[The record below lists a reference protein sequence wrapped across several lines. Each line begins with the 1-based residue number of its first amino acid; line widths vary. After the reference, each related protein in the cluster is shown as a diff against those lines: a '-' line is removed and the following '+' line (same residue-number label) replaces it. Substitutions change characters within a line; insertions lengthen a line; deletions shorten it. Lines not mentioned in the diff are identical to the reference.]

1 MKEAPRGALLQSKS
15 VSKKPIRISSNKAEI
30 RAQVQEKCVF
40 QAPVK
45 KWVRLIRAWHHKMV
59 PLQSQRGPLRP
70 HRGPNRKKKIQS
82 SRLYGLN
89 GLKCMEGFCPP
100 KVDFSW
106 SWFDSW
112 VRSHIG
118 IWAKWLRNLRLGAES
133 SCHSLAGKEKLKHT
147 NQHHIM
153 LTWLERKRTS
163 VHLIV
168 KKLNFL
174 HAFVG
179 WWR

>member
-1 MKEAPRGALLQSKS
+1 MTRWIWIKSTSLEGGSNLQEELYYRSKS

-30 RAQVQEKCVF
+30 RAQVEEKCVF

-45 KWVRLIRAWHHKMV
+45 KWVWLIRASPHKMV
-59 PLQSQRGPLRP
+59 PLQSRRGPLRP
-70 HRGPNRKKKIQS
+70 PQRSEQKKKKIQS

-118 IWAKWLRNLRLGAES
+118 ILAKWLRNLRLGAES
-133 SCHSLAGKEKLKHT
+133 SCNSIAGKENT
-147 NQHHIM
+147 HHSAPYYAYM
-153 LTWLERKRTS
+153 TREEKDFST
-163 VHLIV
+163 
-168 KKLNFL
+168 FDC
-174 HAFVG
+174 
-179 WWR
+179 